1 MMLFSCRTFE
11 AVGHLRP
18 ARPLLLLIEVHS
30 PLEAL
35 RRECEC
41 QTLLRPY
48 FRFGLLKPIPLHDPT
63 GTGTY
68 CTSTR
73 LT

>member
-30 PLEAL
+30 PW
-35 RRECEC
+35 RRLQRCSGMVVKC
-41 QTLLRPY
+41 VVLYGVLSNLVY
-48 FRFGLLKPIPLHDPT
+48 
-63 GTGTY
+63 
-68 CTSTR
+68 
-73 LT
+73 